1 MSSYFDFFSL
11 PYLDFTID
19 FDNDIP
25 TDQDILSMEKPSG
38 NTVAVQANCRIS
50 TNDQQIRLKVSSAV
64 DHDGNSIKQRK
75 ILDHLTSDLS
85 EKYFPDVKAVD
96 SSTSVI
102 DDNSISIDQKTKEL
116 FSVSND
122 NNDDEKEEGYT
133 AEVQSSKGEAQ
144 RQIEPETKKV
154 ETENSVVSVEDE
166 QSQDASKYAKGHS
179 ESTTSDVAFDDRA
192 KCNDD
197 DKCNEIEK
205 GLNISLIPDK
215 HNLLSDYNMM
225 LAENIEFF
233 QVSSGFNGI
242 HETDGVSSAQTWKV
256 GLRCIHC
263 PVNVRH
269 VTAATFFPSSVST
282 ISSGIGTIGARH
294 FAGGKCPNL
303 SQEVFDIFK
312 ECKKTSQQQTRMQGR
327 IGLDA
332 YCKDLAKRENIQDL
346 ACGGIFVNT
355 QPIDPSHSSSHKA
368 KRSSQT
374 LTFLARRHSSEVK
387 SKELNIDTSDPA
399 AFVEGAVEHFW
410 ECQHCNALPYHWR
423 ASGSVVFSATAPSLD
438 LVRNHLSVCQ
448 GKVPLC
454 IPRNATIHINENEN
468 ENENSTS
475 VVIRWQSLDKNTR
488 KSGRIQKRLSTSDG
502 SKKRRSSSL
511 TRVCVHEDV
520 QDDVLVYP
528 EDKPLTT
535 DFAYFTVL
543 QLKKCFLT
551 RSGGSRGNCPLGYPG
566 LACIHCTGT
575 NTANRRFFY
584 TSADH
589 LRNSFSHIPSHL
601 ATCTK
606 CPKHVKVRIE
616 ELKETRSKQKS
627 QLNIGD
633 HKLFIDR
640 LWDRL
645 HGPDGGII
653 DALPDET
660 FASTYS
666 NSDVD
671 DDDCSVS
678 SISLDQ
684 RVSTSNNKWLDS
696 DQIAI
701 ERTRSDLVSFEN
713 RKDVTDYVFYS
724 LLQMTPKLIVD
735 EKDDCALDKCE
746 SGISIPSKDNQTN
759 DSHDVTF
766 ENQPMIANIQK
777 SVLVESNDDYAM
789 NKSPKNEQLSET
801 RSGENEL
808 SENEEALKAEESKK
822 IETDVHHPKQ
832 EIHRTSYTIVC
843 QHCSDS
849 CWQGF
854 EPKSGDDLRRAFPE
868 IPKHLLMCSK
878 CPTQVKDKLKTFK
891 SLRASQE
898 ACLKRGAQKK
908 FMNSVWNRLER
919 HFIDPNVPSEQPPL
933 PEDDT
938 MDYAESYV
946 TPSDLVTENDRDLVT
961 QFTFFTMKQMK
972 PCYLEK
978 SGNGARS
985 MFHYGFPGL
994 SCIHCADTPS
1004 ARKFFYR
1011 TPDILSGNY
1020 AHIPNHVL
1028 SCKHCPSQVK
1038 RTLAEMKKVHPNEK
1052 MRLHRGSQRIFFNNI
1067 WERLHRRQS

>member
-1 MSSYFDFFSL
+1 MS
-11 PYLDFTID
+11 
-19 FDNDIP
+19 
-25 TDQDILSMEKPSG
+25 TDQDILSTEKPSG
-38 NTVAVQANCRIS
+38 NTIAVEASCRIS
-50 TNDQQIRLKVSSAV
+50 NNDQQIRLKVSSAV

-75 ILDHLTSDLS
+75 ILDHQTSDLS
-85 EKYFPDVKAVD
+85 EKHFSDEKAVD
-96 SSTSVI
+96 SSMSVI
-102 DDNSISIDQKTKEL
+102 DHNSFSIDLETKQL

-122 NNDDEKEEGYT
+122 DTDEKEDKYT
-133 AEVQSSKGEAQ
+133 AEADNKVQSSEGEAQ
-144 RQIEPETKKV
+144 LQVEPETKKV
-154 ETENSVVSVEDE
+154 EMTNSVVSVEDE
-166 QSQDASKYAKGHS
+166 QSQDACKHTKGHN
-179 ESTTSDVAFDDRA
+179 ESTTGDFVFDDRA
-192 KCNDD
+192 KYTND
-197 DKCNEIEK
+197 DKCNTTEK
-205 GLNISLIPDK
+205 GWNISLTPDK

-225 LAENIEFF
+225 LTENIEFF

-242 HETDGVSSAQTWKV
+242 DETEGVSSAQTWKL

-269 VTAATFFPSSVST
+269 VTAATFFPSSIST

-312 ECKKTSQQQTRMQGR
+312 ECKKSSQQQTRMQGR

-332 YCKDLAKRENIQDL
+332 YCKGLAKREHIQDL
-346 ACGGIFVNT
+346 AFGGICVNT
-355 QPIDPSHSSSHKA
+355 QSIDPSQSSSHKA
-368 KRSSQT
+368 KISSQT
-374 LTFLARRHSSEVK
+374 LSFLESRHSSEVK
-387 SKELNIDTSDPA
+387 SKESNINTSDPA

-410 ECQHCNALPYHWR
+410 ECQHCNTLPYHWR
-423 ASGSVVFSATAPSLD
+423 ASGSVVFSATAPPLD
-438 LVRNHLSVCQ
+438 LVRKHLSICQ
-448 GKVPLC
+448 GKTSIC
-454 IPRNATIHINENEN
+454 IPRNATIHTN

-502 SKKRRSSSL
+502 FKRRRSSSL

-520 QDDVLVYP
+520 QDDVLIYP

-551 RSGGSRGNCPLGYPG
+551 RAGGSRGNCPLGYPG
-566 LACIHCTGT
+566 LACIHCAGT
-575 NTANRRFFY
+575 NTARRFFY

-606 CPKHVKVRIE
+606 CPKHVKERIE
-616 ELKETRSKQKS
+616 ELKEIRSKQKS

-633 HKLFIDR
+633 HKQFIDR

-653 DALPDET
+653 DTLTDET

-684 RVSTSNNKWLDS
+684 RVSTSNNKWLES

-701 ERTRSDLVSFEN
+701 ERTRSDLVSFED
-713 RKDVTDYVFYS
+713 RKDITDYVFYS

-735 EKDDCALDKCE
+735 EKEDCAIDKGE
-746 SGISIPSKDNQTN
+746 SGISIPSKDSTTN
-759 DSHDVTF
+759 DSHDATS
-766 ENQPMIANIQK
+766 EKQLMIANIQK
-777 SVLVESNDDYAM
+777 GDLVESNDDNAM
-789 NKSPKNEQLSET
+789 NKSPKSET
-801 RSGENEL
+801 TSGENEL
-808 SENEEALKAEESKK
+808 SDNEEALEAEESKK
-822 IETDVHHPKQ
+822 IETDVQHPTQ
-832 EIHRTSYTIVC
+832 EIHGTSYTIVC

-849 CWQGF
+849 CLQDF

-878 CPTQVKDKLKTFK
+878 CPTQVKEKLKTFK

-898 ACLKRGAQKK
+898 AFLKWGAQKK

-919 HFIDPNVPSEQPPL
+919 HFIDPNVPFEQPPL
-933 PEDDT
+933 PKDDIV
-938 MDYAESYV
+938 DYRESYA
-946 TPSDLVTENDRDLVT
+946 TPSALVTENDKDLVT
-961 QFTFFTMKQMK
+961 QFTFFTMEQMK